1 MKRLIA
7 FILVLVMVLGLTSCD
22 FALGML
28 SAIEIPYFYIDYN
41 GKGVYR
47 FTELPEKDKALFREY
62 IGTEI
67 PFPPCDYYTLG
78 GYYVSDEYEY
88 GMHLLIKGNT
98 KDEFDS
104 YLEKFS
110 DYTLT
115 KTYEDL
121 FGDIWHRYIKDDV
134 VVEVSYYKDIAIPYI
149 DVYVYSSLSE
159 EYIEGS
165 RLPSENLIIKNE
177 GAGLPEGEAG
187 VYIADFAGAEHVK
200 NVTDQYTYDGGCP
213 TVGSPAVLVIPI
225 EFPDARAKD
234 LGYTTKEIESALLK
248 GGKNNYYSL
257 YDYYY
262 KSSYGQLTLDIT
274 VLDEWFMTSEESSEY
289 TMYSWWDLD
298 ILHEALDYLED
309 KMDLS
314 KFDSDKN
321 GTIDSV
327 VMVNTLDVGT
337 KDIEWA
343 FRSWNT
349 RTDSDDEPYE
359 YDGVSA
365 RDYIWASYQFL
376 YETVDEE
383 GEVSY
388 DGKEINPLVF
398 IHEFGHVLGADDYYD
413 TEYLEHPMD
422 GRDVMDSSTGDHNPY
437 TKFNYGWITTS
448 RLVTADADVTLT
460 LEDFSKA
467 GDTVIIANNWDKS
480 LGAYQE
486 YYVLV
491 YYKAGDLNP
500 KEGGCFESDGVVVY
514 HVNSSLYPHTKGGET
529 VYDVYNNNASPKTS
543 YGSVDNLIEL
553 VASEDGDYI
562 FGTGESLPNVTDD
575 FGEELRYTFTVRS
588 IKDGE
593 ATLVISAT

>member
-98 KDEFDS
+98 REEFES
-104 YLEKFS
+104 YLEEFS

-177 GAGLPEGEAG
+177 GAGLPKGEGG

-337 KDIEWA
+337 QDIEWA
-343 FRSWNT
+343 FRSWNI

-467 GDTVIIANNWDKS
+467 GDTVIIANNWDES

-562 FGTGESLPNVTDD
+562 FGIGESLPNVTDD

>member
-98 KDEFDS
+98 REEFES
-104 YLEKFS
+104 YLEEFS

-177 GAGLPEGEAG
+177 GAGLPKGEGG

-234 LGYTTKEIESALLK
+234 LGYATKEIESALLK

-337 KDIEWA
+337 QDIEWA
-343 FRSWNT
+343 FRSWNI

-448 RLVTADADVTLT
+448 RLVTADANVTLT

-467 GDTVIIANNWDKS
+467 GDTVIIANNWDES

-491 YYKAGDLNP
+491 YYKTGDLNP